1 MSLNKNVTCVTTP
14 IEAYLLLSDLSLSFY
29 MKRHVELI
37 TFTKFQ
43 DDSFIIFHMALPKVI
58 FLLRVS
64 PQNSA
69 KKNHH
74 IFCMY
79 GIDVIIFAFNVNNKV
94 CTWEKIE
101 FFVN

>member
-1 MSLNKNVTCVTTP
+1 
-14 IEAYLLLSDLSLSFY
+14 

-37 TFTKFQ
+37 TFTEFQ

-58 FLLRVS
+58 FSLRVS
-64 PQNSA
+64 PQNSVF
-69 KKNHH
+69 KNHH

-101 FFVN
+101 LFVN